1 METFENIFKKE
12 DLLCSYNFAR
22 NSNIVYSEVVLKKQF
37 ENLNIKNYS
46 IIYEDTEFIFYK
58 LNEFEI
64 RENDVIFCN
73 LYMVDSL
80 FRLHKNKTRLKM

>member
-46 IIYEDTEFIFYK
+46 IIYERHKFYI
-58 LNEFEI
+58 L
-64 RENDVIFCN
+64 
-73 LYMVDSL
+73 
-80 FRLHKNKTRLKM
+80 